1 MQLSARTRR
10 EPFDVSL
17 VTTYQQSFVIVVQCK
32 LATGHLI
39 ISKSFQ
45 IKRMAQVKRPR
56 SPKAKHTSSPNGLK
70 KTQRNGFILCET
82 CPLRKG
88 SSNGDKTNTQT
99 SHYIYI
105 CGGSYHWL
113 RTSRTRKTRDTLLD
127 DKFEVSLYLVFSYI
141 I

>member
-56 SPKAKHTSSPNGLK
+56 SPKAKHTSSPNGSK

-88 SSNGDKTNTQT
+88 SANGDKTNTQT
-99 SHYIYI
+99 SHCIYIYT
-105 CGGSYHWL
+105 Y
-113 RTSRTRKTRDTLLD
+113 
-127 DKFEVSLYLVFSYI
+127 LYVVGHTI
-141 I
+141 G